1 MSGVVETDL
10 IERMRLETVKLRH
23 SKVDLALHRLKDGGD
38 ERAHPLLLLHGLGEQ
53 SPEKLPGE
61 FSRWSGAVWAL
72 DFTGHGEST
81 VPKGGGYTAELMLA
95 DTNSAL
101 EFLGEATVVGRGLGG
116 YIALLA
122 AGARP
127 DVVTGAAILDG
138 PGLIGGAPQPGSY
151 YITMPDTAAIAP
163 PDPFALVELARD
175 IRPPDYA
182 AAFVW
187 LATNASLL
195 EYPISVCGML
205 RPPWLEAVVGE
216 PGVLETDL
224 ASALDMYAKAHKNRS

>member
-1 MSGVVETDL
+1 
-10 IERMRLETVKLRH
+10 MRVETVKLRH
-23 SKVDLALHRLKDGGD
+23 SKVELALHRLNDAAD
-38 ERAHPLLLLHGLGEQ
+38 DRTRSLLLLHGLGER
-53 SPEKLPGE
+53 SPESLPPE
-61 FSRWSGAVWAL
+61 FSQWAGEVWAL

-95 DTNSAL
+95 DANMAL
-101 EFLGEATVVGRGLGG
+101 GYLGEATVVGKGLGG

-127 DVVTGAAILDG
+127 DKVRGAVILDG

-151 YITMPDTAAIAP
+151 YIAMPDVSAVAP

-182 AAFVW
+182 TAFVW
-187 LATNASLL
+187 LAASSSPL
-195 EYPISVCGML
+195 EYPIAVCGKL

-224 ASALDMYAKAHKNRS
+224 RSALEMYAGAGKEK